1 MKVQPDTEKDY
12 MPFMVNR
19 SLSFSP
25 DAILYANSMNTNWI
39 ADKKMQYDFLYGSVR
54 RRKRFDKWMKKEEVD
69 ELTVAVVMEFY
80 KDTFCSISI
89 GTFCCN
95 FGTFFT
101 QEINCVFKITSSFS

>member
-54 RRKRFDKWMKKEEVD
+54 RRKRFDKWIKKEEVD

-80 KDTFCSISI
+80 KVGHKRAIEYMSLL
-89 GTFCCN
+89 
-95 FGTFFT
+95 T
-101 QEINCVFKITSSFS
+101 QEQKQTLRGGYGGT